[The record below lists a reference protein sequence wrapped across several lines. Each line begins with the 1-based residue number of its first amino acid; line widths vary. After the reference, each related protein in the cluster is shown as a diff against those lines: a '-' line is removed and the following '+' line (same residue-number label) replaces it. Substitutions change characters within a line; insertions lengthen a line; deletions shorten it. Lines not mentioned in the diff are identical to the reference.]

1 MSSAF
6 EFKENEVNKLRNQLK
21 DLENSFELQ
30 KQKNFT
36 FQNALKSKE
45 KEINDLNLV
54 ITRLEKSL
62 TDDKLST
69 SKKIDTFLKEISE
82 KSQTIKN
89 VTIQLKEM
97 EKFKQDHEKYYNEIL
112 DLKNQLVQSKRQI
125 KENEL
130 SRIDEQKKCIE
141 ELKLKSEEISN
152 LKEELQLL
160 ENTLNE
166 NAKICLNLR
175 NNITEINLKN
185 NGLIKSEE
193 ELNLKINDYKNLNE
207 QLHGT
212 IDNIK
217 KEKEIITETMNRRI
231 EENQLEYDKLSKL
244 YKETLSQL
252 NRDKLAKISEERSI
266 ESVIKDYNLL
276 TEENAYLKKERQHL
290 FQTFKEMLKKIKN
303 DYENLKKFAKN
314 QLVEWSSSFI
324 KHVQNINIEY
334 STQIKSYHN
343 KLIEIKDN
351 LILIQNSYSILK
363 SDCIQSLEYFKNEIV
378 GKYNNDIMIKIIKNN
393 EELEKRNMDL
403 QKLQKEIDCKNN

>member
-30 KQKNFT
+30 KQKKFT

-175 NNITEINLKN
+175 NNITE
-185 NGLIKSEE
+185 
-193 ELNLKINDYKNLNE
+193 LNLKINDYKSLNK

-252 NRDKLAKISEERSI
+252 NQDKLAKISEERSI

-314 QLVEWSSSFI
+314 QLVEWSSIFI